1 MKTYKKPLK
10 RVVFALCAI
19 LPVLASAER
28 VVEDD
33 ITLAENTD
41 WSADGMVTLKY
52 GTKIDLAG
60 HSLAV
65 ADVKQE
71 SSNITNSTGVVSGY
85 QDLALIRTSD
95 ETLGYIETDIVPNG
109 DERIVFKV
117 RYEEK
122 ESQSFFFC
130 SRTGAGTADFALA
143 YKTSSGYK
151 GLRIDFNGTQN
162 IFDTSVELKEGSAY
176 EFDFDANNKT
186 CSIKDASATYQ
197 CSFDKEF
204 PTTAFPESKNPLQIF
219 RLANGSSAVSNPA
232 QFYPRAS
239 LYYFLIYDK
248 DGNLI
253 HELRPAIETSTQKT
267 GLYDRQGNKF
277 YPSSVN
283 FLVEAADTFGITNT
297 AGGDAAELVVNGGTV
312 PETIDGYTVLESIKA
327 TGSQYVKI
335 PTDYMKLAATDRVEM
350 KVKPTGIDGT
360 RCFFCSRVSNT
371 LQNFSCF
378 QQKADLGGANGLR
391 FDFNDT
397 ALLFANP
404 RYKMNVGETH
414 EIVFDGDMRM
424 ALIDGED
431 KGYDISPSN
440 DFTPTHPLFI
450 LGAANGDSPLSGL
463 DAKCELY
470 YFRLFGKDG
479 QLKLDMVPVYSASE
493 GTAGLYDRVGKRF
506 FKSETSTAFGRGDDA
521 DDTALTVAMPSIP
534 EQKLSMVMVSRNV
547 RLVKDGGGMLTVAKT
562 GQTYTGGTEVRSGVL
577 RLGSNGDYTIIP
589 AGDTVTVGEGAVLD
603 MNGYGGWHGR
613 SFVLNGGVLKN
624 ANDFYNTS
632 GRWDA
637 AAGTSLKFLG
647 NISLSKDSTLRIG
660 RTYGFEDGAV
670 LDLGGHTLTAEIAK
684 DEILVL
690 RNATVE
696 NGTLDALNRGWLHVP
711 AGKTCDA
718 TDNVKIIRSC
728 NFAIAGAL
736 NAKDFEDDAV
746 ADGNIYNSSAGSVN
760 VSGTFTPN
768 GGYFYGVTMQTGSL
782 LDLSAKVGPWNVASS
797 ATANNVVT
805 FADDATIGLL
815 LGSRVTRGSIPV
827 VDWEGASPSNLATLK
842 FRRVDAG
849 RDSVAVCDS
858 IGVYFRL
865 GLIISFH

>member
-19 LPVLASAER
+19 LSVLASAER

-33 ITLAENTD
+33 VTLAENTD
-41 WSADGMVTLKY
+41 WSAYGMVTLKY

-65 ADVKQE
+65 ADIKQE
-71 SSNITNSTGVVSGY
+71 NSNVTNSTGVVSGY
-85 QDLALIRTSD
+85 QDLALIRTDASH
-95 ETLGYIETDIVPNG
+95 LGYINTDIILKATDRV
-109 DERIVFKV
+109 VFKV
-117 RYEEK
+117 RYDTDTT
-122 ESQSFFFC
+122 QPFFFC
-130 SRTGAGTADFALA
+130 ARVSSSSKQFAIAYQNAGQLRVDYGAKANDVKAPTTWTAGET
-143 YKTSSGYK
+143 YEV
-151 GLRIDFNGTQN
+151 DFNGNTKACSIN
-162 IFDTSVELKEGSAY
+162 GSAVTFNKAFPDSY
-176 EFDFDANNKT
+176 E
-186 CSIKDASATYQ
+186 ASA
-197 CSFDKEF
+197 
-204 PTTAFPESKNPLQIF
+204 PLCIFQISN
-219 RLANGSSAVSNPA
+219 NGTPLTGSNND
-232 QFYPRAS
+232 QFIPRAS

-248 DGNLI
+248 DGNLV
-253 HELRPAIETSTQKT
+253 HELRPAVETSTQKT

-378 QQKADLGGANGLR
+378 QQSANQGGENGLR

-424 ALIDGED
+424 ALVDGED
-431 KGYDISPSN
+431 KGYDIAPSN
-440 DFTPTHPLFI
+440 NFTPTTSLFI
-450 LGAANGDSPLSGL
+450 LGAANGEDHLSGL

-470 YFRLFGKDG
+470 YFRLFDRDG

-493 GTAGLYDRVGKRF
+493 ETAGLYDRVGKRF
-506 FKSETSTAFGRGDDA
+506 FKSETSTAFGLGDDA
-521 DDTALTVAMPSIP
+521 DDTALVAATPGIP
-534 EQKLSMVMVSRNV
+534 AQSLSMVMVSGNV
-547 RLVKDGGGMLTVAKT
+547 RLVKDGGGMLTVAKN

-577 RLGSNGDYTIIP
+577 RLGSNGNYTIIP
-589 AGDTVTVGEGAVLD
+589 ADDTVTVGEGAVLD
-603 MNGYGGWHGR
+603 MNGFGNWHGR

-624 ANDFYNTS
+624 AKDFYNTS
-632 GRWDA
+632 GRWNA
-637 AAGTSLKFLG
+637 AVGTSLKFLG

-696 NGTLDALNRGWLHVP
+696 NGTLDALNRGWLHIP

-746 ADGNIYNSSAGSVN
+746 ADGNIYNSSAGAVN

-782 LDLSAKVGPWNVASS
+782 LDLSAKEGPWNVASS

-805 FADDATIGLL
+805 FADDATIGLV
-815 LGSRVTRGSIPV
+815 LGSRMTRGSVPV
-827 VDWEGASPSNLATLK
+827 VVWENNAPSNLATLK
-842 FRRVDAG
+842 FRRADAG
-849 RDSVAVCDS
+849 SDSAAVCDS
-858 IGVYFRL
+858 TGVYFRK
-865 GLIISFH
+865 GFVISVY